1 MPDYFRAD
9 QLAAKLELSLEELH
23 NYEELGLIRGV
34 RKRSFV
40 FYSSSDF
47 YRLRGLLHFMRDEG
61 MSLKAA
67 RAKLSKAGVQVS
79 VAGR

>member
-9 QLAAKLELSLEELH
+9 QLAAKLGLSLEELH
-23 NYEELGLIRGV
+23 HYEELGLIRGI

-40 FYSSSDF
+40 FYSSSDS

-67 RAKLSKAGVQVS
+67 RAKLSKEGVQVS
-79 VAGR
+79 VAAR